1 MLRPED
7 RKAIEDM
14 FAGAGG
20 KVEALVL
27 TRGEMPPGL
36 HEALAEVAEVAPAVT
51 VTERPWREDE
61 DAALSELAPAVV
73 LLDEDGEPTGV
84 RFSGYPAG
92 YEFGVLVQDL
102 ADVAHGHSGL
112 SPAMQTFLDELK
124 EPLAIKV
131 FTTPT

>member
-20 KVEALVL
+20 TVEALVL
-27 TRGEMPPGL
+27 TRGEMPKGL
-36 HEALAEVAEVAPAVT
+36 HEVLAELAEIAPAVT
-51 VTERPWREDE
+51 ITERPWHEAE
-61 DAALSELAPAVV
+61 DAALAERAPAIV
-73 LLDEDGEPTGV
+73 LLDADGQPTGV
-84 RFSGYPAG
+84 RFSGYPSG
-92 YEFGVLVQDL
+92 YEFGVFVQDL
-102 ADVAHGHSGL
+102 ADIAQGQTAV
-112 SPAMQTFLDELK
+112 SPAMRTFLDELK